1 MDDAVATALA
11 SGNYL
16 DITTTGR
23 LSGLP
28 RRVEIVIHRFDGR
41 WYISGSP
48 SPRKRA
54 WIANLE
60 ADPRLIVHLK
70 GPGPTADLPASA
82 RLITGE
88 PERRQVMPLIAAV
101 WKRRDVEQ
109 MIALSP
115 LIEVR
120 FDDPATD

>member
-1 MDDAVATALA
+1 MDDAIVAALA
-11 SGNYL
+11 SGNYI

-23 LSGLP
+23 RSGQP
-28 RRVEIVIHRFDGR
+28 RRLEIVIHRFAGR

-70 GPGPTADLPASA
+70 GPGQTADLPATA
-82 RLITGE
+82 RVITAE
-88 PERRQVMPLIAAV
+88 PERRQVMPLIAAA
-101 WKRRDVEQ
+101 WRRRDVEL
-109 MIALSP
+109 MIAASP
-115 LIEVR
+115 LLEVV
-120 FDDPATD
+120 FDDGVE